1 MMAAV
6 IKRGEVGSGSRAPA
20 GCKSQPQNRTYRVR
34 NSRNG
39 FEENEEKENKKS
51 DQQEA
56 KN

>member
-1 MMAAV
+1 MAAV